1 MSKRLVAYFSASGV
15 TAKVAENLADA
26 IGADIF
32 EIQPEVPYT
41 KADLNWMD
49 KKSRSTIEM
58 SDPTSRPAIAAK
70 RDNMDEY
77 DTIRKLVEQFSG
89 FGRGSNFRKRFYVDQ
104 FLAHKFRNQANRYHC
119 KNSCADNYI
128 GFFFSINADRLPGI
142 LNHPPDKI
150 FFSAIDL
157 FHIICFFAFCF
168 CAIICLLSNDKAII
182 FLHQWF

>member
-49 KKSRSTIEM
+49 KNSRSTIEM

-77 DTIRKLVEQFSG
+77 DTIFVGFPIWWYVAPTIINTFLENYSLKGKTIIPFATPAAAAWARPMKNLRQAALVQSYCMV
-89 FGRGSNFRKRFYVDQ
+89 RCSTPIPAK
-104 FLAHKFRNQANRYHC
+104 
-119 KNSCADNYI
+119 
-128 GFFFSINADRLPGI
+128 P
-142 LNHPPDKI
+142 
-150 FFSAIDL
+150 
-157 FHIICFFAFCF
+157 
-168 CAIICLLSNDKAII
+168 ICL
-182 FLHQWF
+182 HG

>member
-26 IGADIF
+26 IGADVF

-77 DTIRKLVEQFSG
+77 DTIFVGYSSVKYGL
-89 FGRGSNFRKRFYVDQ
+89 K
-104 FLAHKFRNQANRYHC
+104 K
-119 KNSCADNYI
+119 KN
-128 GFFFSINADRLPGI
+128 FFFRFHYI
-142 LNHPPDKI
+142 LNSHNRELHK
-150 FFSAIDL
+150 
-157 FHIICFFAFCF
+157 
-168 CAIICLLSNDKAII
+168 LLCSNNPKVMTT
-182 FLHQWF
+182 

>member
-58 SDPTSRPAIAAK
+58 SDPTSRPAITTK
-70 RDNMDEY
+70 RDNIDEY
-77 DTIRKLVEQFSG
+77 DTIFVGCTEFCLSAHPASYAQIL
-89 FGRGSNFRKRFYVDQ
+89 VDQ
-104 FLAHKFRNQANRYHC
+104 NVF
-119 KNSCADNYI
+119 
-128 GFFFSINADRLPGI
+128 P
-142 LNHPPDKI
+142 
-150 FFSAIDL
+150 
-157 FHIICFFAFCF
+157 
-168 CAIICLLSNDKAII
+168 
-182 FLHQWF
+182 